1 MRCDSYKDL
10 FSKEYLMGP
19 NSMRLLDELIE
30 KYPID
35 TNIKIMDLG
44 CGKGITS
51 FFLSKEFNAN
61 VYATDLWCSATDNYE
76 QFKKWG
82 IDDNVVP
89 IHADAHDLPYAN
101 NYFDLITTIDSFHY
115 FSTEPGFFES
125 KILPLVKSG
134 GYVYIAMPGLKEELN
149 AEQEEALLEWFGGSR
164 DDLDT
169 FHSRKW
175 WMNLFDNSDDYEV
188 VMDFNLDCF
197 DEAWND
203 WFESGHEYGMRD
215 KVYFDR
221 GLDEYLSFI
230 GIVIRKTH

>member
-30 KYPID
+30 KYPIN
-35 TNIKIMDLG
+35 TNLKIMDLG

-82 IDDNVVP
+82 IDNNVVP
-89 IHADAHDLPYAN
+89 IHADAHNLPYAN

-134 GYVYIAMPGLKEELN
+134 GYVYIAMPGLREEIHGNKDNLV
-149 AEQEEALLEWFGGSR
+149 LEWLGAEESEYE
-164 DDLDT
+164 L
-169 FHSRKW
+169 FHSIDW
-175 WMNLFDNSDDYEV
+175 WKNHLNSSDLYEIV
-188 VMDFNLDCF
+188 DAFELTSG
-197 DEAWND
+197 EKAWQD
-203 WFESGHEYGMRD
+203 WFDSEHEYSVSD
-215 KVYFDR
+215 KEYFAK
-221 GLDEYLSFI
+221 GLNKYL
-230 GIVIRKTH
+230 IVIGFIIKKL

>member
-1 MRCDSYKDL
+1 MRCDNYKDL

-35 TNIKIMDLG
+35 RNLKIMDLG

-82 IDDNVVP
+82 IDNNVVP

-115 FSTEPGFFES
+115 FSTEPEFFES

-134 GYVYIAMPGLKEELN
+134 GYVYIAMPGLKKEIHGKEDNLVLEWLGAEESEYELFHSIDWWKNHLN
-149 AEQEEALLEWFGGSR
+149 RSDLYEIVDAFEDGVDRVGVIHLGSEALDRKSR
-164 DDLDT
+164 
-169 FHSRKW
+169 
-175 WMNLFDNSDDYEV
+175 E
-188 VMDFNLDCF
+188 
-197 DEAWND
+197 
-203 WFESGHEYGMRD
+203 
-215 KVYFDR
+215 
-221 GLDEYLSFI
+221 
-230 GIVIRKTH
+230 

>member
-1 MRCDSYKDL
+1 MRCDNYKDL

-35 TNIKIMDLG
+35 KNLKILDLG

-51 FFLSKEFNAN
+51 FFLSKEYNAN
-61 VYATDLWCSATDNYE
+61 VYATDLWCSATDNFE

-82 IDDNVVP
+82 IDNNVIP

-125 KILPLVKSG
+125 KILPLVKTD
-134 GYVYIAMPGLKEELN
+134 GYVYIAMPGLKEEIHGKEDNLV
-149 AEQEEALLEWFGGSR
+149 LEWLGAEENEYE
-164 DDLDT
+164 L
-169 FHSRKW
+169 FHSIDW
-175 WMNLFDNSDDYEV
+175 WKNHLNQSDLYEIV
-188 VMDFNLDCF
+188 DAFELITG
-197 DEAWND
+197 EKAWQD
-203 WFESGHEYGMRD
+203 WFDSEHEYSVTD
-215 KVYFDR
+215 KEYFAK
-221 GLDEYLSFI
+221 GLNNYLNVIGFI
-230 GIVIRKTH
+230 IKKF

>member
-35 TNIKIMDLG
+35 TNLKIMDLG

-61 VYATDLWCSATDNYE
+61 VYATDLWCSATENYE

-82 IDDNVVP
+82 IDNNVVP

-125 KILPLVKSG
+125 KILPLVKSS
-134 GYVYIAMPGLKEELN
+134 GYVYIAMPGLKKEVHGKEDNLV
-149 AEQEEALLEWFGGSR
+149 LEWLGAEESEYE
-164 DDLDT
+164 L
-169 FHSRKW
+169 FHSIDW
-175 WMNLFDNSDDYEV
+175 WKNHLNRSDLYELV
-188 VMDFNLDCF
+188 DAFELTTG
-197 DEAWND
+197 EKAWQD
-203 WFESGHEYGMRD
+203 WFDSEHEYSASD
-215 KVYFDR
+215 KEYFAK
-221 GLDEYLSFI
+221 GLNNYLNVIGFI
-230 GIVIRKTH
+230 IKKL